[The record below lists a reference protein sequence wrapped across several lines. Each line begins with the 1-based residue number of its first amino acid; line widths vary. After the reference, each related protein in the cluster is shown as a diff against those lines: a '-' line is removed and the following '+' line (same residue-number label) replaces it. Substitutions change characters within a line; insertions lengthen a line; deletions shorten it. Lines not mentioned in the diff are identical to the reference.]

1 MKGDQDD
8 FSTCHL
14 LCVVLVFFYEAA
26 LKPLEKNPD
35 TVADL
40 VMKFGWDRTHQYVN
54 KYKN

>member
-26 LKPLEKNPD
+26 LKPFEKNPD
-35 TVADL
+35 TIADF
-40 VMKFGWDRTHQYVN
+40 VMKLGRDRLDR
-54 KYKN
+54 